1 MKANYRSWVQLM
13 IAIIAPLFGLTL
25 VGLALFMPPRG
36 VIDPTVLTAY
46 GETLTFVG
54 ALIGIDYHYRERPPK
69 RSSEIKEQRAE
80 PYFSTDY
87 ALLNN
92 EQALLFFILDNEKF
106 CKILRNRPKAVV
118 HKNKTNLSILFFIY
132 HGKDY

>member
-13 IAIIAPLFGLTL
+13 IAIIATLFGLTL

-69 RSSEIKEQRAE
+69 RSSEIKEQDSQRAT
-80 PYFSTDY
+80 PY
-87 ALLNN
+87 
-92 EQALLFFILDNEKF
+92 
-106 CKILRNRPKAVV
+106 
-118 HKNKTNLSILFFIY
+118 
-132 HGKDY
+132 

>member
-1 MKANYRSWVQLM
+1 MRFVFKNNIRVIREIRVQKKSLVYRQSNAIRVRLIAIRVLNSSLPMKANYRSWVQLM
-13 IAIIAPLFGLTL
+13 IAIIATSFGLTL
-25 VGLALFMPPRG
+25 VGLALFLPPRG

-80 PYFSTDY
+80 PYSQRATPY
-87 ALLNN
+87 
-92 EQALLFFILDNEKF
+92 
-106 CKILRNRPKAVV
+106 
-118 HKNKTNLSILFFIY
+118 
-132 HGKDY
+132 

>member
-1 MKANYRSWVQLM
+1 MFKTNIRVIREIRVRLIAIRVLNSCSPMKANYRSWVQLM
-13 IAIIAPLFGLTL
+13 IAIIATLFGLTL
-25 VGLALFMPPRG
+25 VGLALFLPPRG

-80 PYFSTDY
+80 PYSQD
-87 ALLNN
+87 
-92 EQALLFFILDNEKF
+92 
-106 CKILRNRPKAVV
+106 
-118 HKNKTNLSILFFIY
+118 
-132 HGKDY
+132 